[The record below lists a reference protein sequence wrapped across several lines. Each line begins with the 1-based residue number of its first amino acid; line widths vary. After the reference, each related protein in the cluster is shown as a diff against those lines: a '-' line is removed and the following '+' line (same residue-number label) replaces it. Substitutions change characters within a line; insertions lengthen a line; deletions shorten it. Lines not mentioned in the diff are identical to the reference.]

1 MRPRFGVLSTSRIEP
16 QPGRLHRTMH
26 SPYDIQHEPVMT
38 AQVIAGLNVRDGGA
52 YVDCTLGDGG
62 HAAAILDASAPGGRV
77 LGLDADPEA
86 IEFSARRL
94 LSYGERV
101 VLSNANFN
109 SLEQQTQLHNFVPAD
124 GLLFDLGLS
133 SRQLDSE
140 DRGFSFR
147 RSGPLDMRF
156 SPEGP
161 TAGDLVNS
169 LPEQDLADLI
179 YELGE
184 EPRSRRIARAIV
196 DARPVHDAAELAQ
209 IVARASGYRRGR
221 THPATRTFQAL
232 RMAANDELGSLRSAL
247 GQSARVLAA
256 GGRLV
261 TIAYHS
267 LEDREI
273 KRFLAGG
280 GLCPVNKR
288 VIKPDPAETARNRR
302 SRSARMRVAE
312 RT

>member
-1 MRPRFGVLSTSRIEP
+1 MTTPP
-16 QPGRLHRTMH
+16 AM
-26 SPYDIQHEPVMT
+26 QHEPVMT
-38 AQVIAGLNVRDGGA
+38 GQVVDGLNVRDGGA

-62 HAAAILDASAPGGRV
+62 HAAAILDASAPSGRV

-86 IEFSARRL
+86 IAYSANRL
-94 LSYGERV
+94 RSYGNRL

-109 SLEQQTQLHNFVPAD
+109 SLGRQASIHHFAPAD
-124 GLLFDLGLS
+124 GFLFDLGLS
-133 SRQLDSE
+133 SRQLDAE

-156 SPEGP
+156 TPEGP
-161 TAGDLVNS
+161 TAADLVNT
-169 LPEQDLADLI
+169 LPEDELANLL

-196 DARPVHDAAELAQ
+196 AARPVNDAEDLAQ

-221 THPATRTFQAL
+221 THPATRAFQAI
-232 RMAANDELGSLRSAL
+232 RIAVNDEIRSLRQGL
-247 GQSARVLAA
+247 GQAADALAL

-273 KRFLAGG
+273 KRFIAGSP
-280 GLCPVNKR
+280 LCAVSKR
-288 VIKPDPAETARNRR
+288 VIKPDTAEIARNRR

-312 RT
+312 RA